1 MLRTKV
7 LVIGGG
13 PAGSTAARILAKEGF
28 DTLLVERNFSFVKP
42 CGGGIPSP
50 AFEEFDLPMDAIYK
64 HVNSFKVVSPTGE
77 ELQIPL
83 SGGTV
88 AIVERSNFDPL
99 LRKKAEEDGA
109 RLLEA
114 RFSRFIKVGKT
125 MTAEVV
131 VKDGHV
137 DICADYVIAADGV
150 NSRVRTA
157 LDIKPVQSFLT
168 MSEKRMGA
176 HTDSCEFWFGSNHA
190 PRSYS
195 WVFPTGGGISV
206 GTGTVSTDS
215 RAVKVFLDR
224 FIERRGLSDGRGS
237 RERDGQVSLRAY
249 KIPFWQDDLYRRGR
263 VLFVGDA
270 AGQVMPMSYE
280 GIYYAMKSG
289 EFAARAI
296 LKGKMRD
303 YRALWRKKFSK
314 SFFINKRLWEYF
326 LKDDERAD
334 TLFQLLKRPQ
344 VQCAAIDLWLKKVV
358 KKETFFSY
366 ISLFKEFLG

>member
-1 MLRTKV
+1 M
-7 LVIGGG
+7 
-13 PAGSTAARILAKEGF
+13 
-28 DTLLVERNFSFVKP
+28 
-42 CGGGIPSP
+42 
-50 AFEEFDLPMDAIYK
+50 
-64 HVNSFKVVSPTGE
+64 
-77 ELQIPL
+77 
-83 SGGTV
+83 
-88 AIVERSNFDPL
+88 
-99 LRKKAEEDGA
+99 
-109 RLLEA
+109 
-114 RFSRFIKVGKT
+114 
-125 MTAEVV
+125 
-131 VKDGHV
+131 
-137 DICADYVIAADGV
+137 
-150 NSRVRTA
+150 
-157 LDIKPVQSFLT
+157 
-168 MSEKRMGA
+168 
-176 HTDSCEFWFGSNHA
+176 
-190 PRSYS
+190 
-195 WVFPTGGGISV
+195 

-237 RERDGQVSLRAY
+237 GEGDGQVSLRAY

-358 KKETFFSY
+358 KKETFLSY

>member
-28 DTLLVERNFSFVKP
+28 DTLLMERNFSFVKP

-50 AFEEFDLPMDAIYK
+50 AFNELDLPKDAINK
-64 HVNSFKVVSPTGE
+64 HVKSVKVVSPKGE
-77 ELQIPL
+77 ELQISL
-83 SGGTV
+83 SGGTI

-99 LRKKAEEDGA
+99 LRRKAEEAGA

-114 RFSRFIKVGKT
+114 RFSRFKKVGKT

-131 VKDGHV
+131 AEDGHV
-137 DICADYVIAADGV
+137 DVCADYVIAADGV
-150 NSRVRTA
+150 NSSVRRA
-157 LDIKPVQSFLT
+157 LDIKPVPSFLT
-168 MSEKRMGA
+168 MTEKRKGT

-190 PRSYS
+190 PRFYS
-195 WVFPTGGGISV
+195 WVFPTDSGISV
-206 GTGTVSTDS
+206 GTGSTDS
-215 RAVKVFLDR
+215 RIVKVFLDR
-224 FIERRGLSDGRGS
+224 FIERRGLSDGRG
-237 RERDGQVSLRAY
+237 RGEGDGQISLRAY
-249 KIPFWQDDLYRRGR
+249 KIPFWQDDLYRKGR

-296 LKGKMRD
+296 LEGKMKV
-303 YRALWRKKFSK
+303 YRALWRKSFSK
-314 SFFINKRLWEYF
+314 SFSIMKRLWEYF

-334 TLFQLLKRPQ
+334 KLVQLLKRPQ
-344 VQCAAIDLWLKKVV
+344 VQCAAMGLWLKKDL
-358 KKETFFSY
+358 KRETILSY
-366 ISLFKEFLG
+366 ISLFKEFFG

>member
-13 PAGSTAARILAKEGF
+13 PAGSTAARFLAKEGV

-50 AFEEFDLPMDAIYK
+50 AFEELDLPMDAIK
-64 HVNSFKVVSPTGE
+64 KLVNSVKVVSPTGE

-83 SGGTV
+83 SGGTI

-99 LRKKAEEDGA
+99 LRKKAEEAGA

-114 RFSRFIKVGKT
+114 RFFRFIKVGKT

-131 VKDGHV
+131 AVDGHI

-157 LDIKPVQSFLT
+157 LDIKPVPSIMT
-168 MSEKRMGA
+168 MSERRRGA
-176 HTDSCEFWFGSNHA
+176 HTDFCEFWYGSNHA
-190 PRSYS
+190 PRFYS
-195 WVFPTGGGISV
+195 WVFPASGGISV
-206 GTGTVSTDS
+206 GTGSTDS
-215 RAVKVFLDR
+215 RAVKIFLER
-224 FIERRGLSDGRGS
+224 FIERRGLGGS
-237 RERDGQVSLRAY
+237 GDRREREGQISLRAY
-249 KIPFWQDDLYRRGR
+249 KIPFWQDDLYCRGR

-270 AGQVMPMSYE
+270 AGLVMPMSYE

-303 YRALWRKKFSK
+303 YRALWRKRFSK
-314 SFFINKRLWEYF
+314 SFFIMKRLWEYF

-334 TLFQLLKRPQ
+334 TLVQLFKRPQ
-344 VQCAAIDLWLKKVV
+344 IQDAAMGLWLKKDV
-358 KKETFFSY
+358 KKETFLSY
-366 ISLFKEFLG
+366 LSLIKEFLG